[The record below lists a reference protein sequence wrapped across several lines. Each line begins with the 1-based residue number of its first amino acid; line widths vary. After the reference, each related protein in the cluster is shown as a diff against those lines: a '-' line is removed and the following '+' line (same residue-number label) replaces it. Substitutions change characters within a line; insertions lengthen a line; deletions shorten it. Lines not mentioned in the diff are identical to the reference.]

1 MDVVIERISLSDS
14 YIVVSDSKKIYSTQ
28 DGLTPLMTASFQ
40 GHSRVVRILI
50 EAKAQVN
57 TQEEVSCSYHQKC
70 TAQRISIITSVIAV
84 LGEL

>member
-1 MDVVIERISLSDS
+1 M
-14 YIVVSDSKKIYSTQ
+14 
-28 DGLTPLMTASFQ
+28 TPLMTASFEGQ
-40 GHSRVVRILI
+40 SRIVRILI

-70 TAQRISIITSVIAV
+70 IAQHISIITAVIAV

>member
-1 MDVVIERISLSDS
+1 
-14 YIVVSDSKKIYSTQ
+14 
-28 DGLTPLMTASFQ
+28 MTASFE
-40 GHSRVVRILI
+40 GYSRIVRILI

-70 TAQRISIITSVIAV
+70 TAQHISIITAVIAV